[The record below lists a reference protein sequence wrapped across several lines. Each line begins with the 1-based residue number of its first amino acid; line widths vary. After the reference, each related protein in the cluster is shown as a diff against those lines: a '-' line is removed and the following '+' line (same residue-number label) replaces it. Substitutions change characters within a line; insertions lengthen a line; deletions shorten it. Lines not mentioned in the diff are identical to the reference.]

1 MVTPKS
7 SIAEEAKCASE
18 DLGSL
23 VCFDS
28 VTSKTTMDPFMGGIS
43 SVCVCVF
50 LGLVTKNTVDKS
62 KFD

>member
-50 LGLVTKNTVDKS
+50 GFGNKKYGGQKQV
-62 KFD
+62 